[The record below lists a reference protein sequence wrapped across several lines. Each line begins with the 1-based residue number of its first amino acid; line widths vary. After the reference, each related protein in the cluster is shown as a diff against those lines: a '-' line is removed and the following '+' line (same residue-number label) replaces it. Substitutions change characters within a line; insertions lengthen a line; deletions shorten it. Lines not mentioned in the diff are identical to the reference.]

1 MNNKVA
7 LGRMALAG
15 ATRARRK
22 AERPNEILEAAFEE
36 FALHG
41 YAATRLEDVATRAG
55 VTKGTIYVY
64 FESKERVFE
73 ALVRERGKV
82 ARERMA
88 PFFEER
94 GDPTIDSI
102 RADLDFLFRAC
113 TGDQREQEL
122 LRLLISEAT
131 RFPALVDEHFE
142 TVFDPI
148 LEKLKERLQ
157 RAAKIGTIRAAAVIE
172 YPELLMS
179 PALAMHVCR
188 LLFAERWP
196 LDTERYIETSVD
208 LLLNGLLPGA
218 PQRARK

>member
-1 MNNKVA
+1 
-7 LGRMALAG
+7 MALAG

-208 LLLNGLLPGA
+208 LLLNGLLPDA
-218 PQRARK
+218 PQRTRK

>member
-1 MNNKVA
+1 M
-7 LGRMALAG
+7 AG

-22 AERPNEILEAAFEE
+22 AERPSEILDAAFDE

-82 ARERMA
+82 MRERMA
-88 PFFEER
+88 AFFEER
-94 GDPTIDSI
+94 GDPTVESI

-113 TGDQREQEL
+113 TDDQREQEL

-142 TVFDPI
+142 NVFEPV

-157 RAAKIGTIRAAAVIE
+157 RAAEIGTIRPAPAIE

-179 PALAMHVCR
+179 PALAMHICR
-188 LLFAERWP
+188 LLFGERWP

-208 LLLNGLLPGA
+208 LLLKGLLPCE
-218 PQRARK
+218 PRPARE

>member
-1 MNNKVA
+1 V
-7 LGRMALAG
+7 AG

-142 TVFDPI
+142 TVFDPVI
-148 LEKLKERLQ
+148 EKLKERLQ
-157 RAAKIGTIRAAAVIE
+157 LAAKIGTIRAAAVIE

-218 PQRARK
+218 PQRTRK